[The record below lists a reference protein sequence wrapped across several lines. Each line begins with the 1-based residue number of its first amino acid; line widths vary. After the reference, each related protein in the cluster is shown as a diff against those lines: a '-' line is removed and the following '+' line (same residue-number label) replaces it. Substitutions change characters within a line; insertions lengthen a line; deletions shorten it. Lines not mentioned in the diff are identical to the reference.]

1 MRSQRILALTFA
13 VLVAGCTAGG
23 GSGVPVTASTSQRQV
38 VVGETLYAV
47 GHRPTVPEL
56 AGTTLA
62 GKTLAIHDFLG
73 QVVVLNAWA
82 SWCDPCRQ
90 ESPDLAR
97 VAKAMAGV
105 GVKFVGLD
113 EQDATSHAIAF
124 VKQVG
129 ATYPHLVDG
138 DGRLLNQLGI
148 VPPAAIPSTLV
159 FDRSGHVA
167 ARFIGATTAAK
178 LTEVLRQILAEK

>member
-1 MRSQRILALTFA
+1 MRLQRILAFGLV
-13 VLVAGCTAGG
+13 VLVTGCTAGG
-23 GSGVPVTASTSQRQV
+23 GSGVPVTASTSQSQL
-38 VVGETLYAV
+38 VVGETRYPV
-47 GHRPTVPEL
+47 GHRPTVPQL
-56 AGTTLA
+56 SGTTLA
-62 GKTLAIHDFLG
+62 GKALAIHDFLG

-97 VAKAMAGV
+97 VAKLMAGA
-105 GVKFVGLD
+105 GVQFVGLD
-113 EQDATSHAIAF
+113 EQDVTSHAIAF

-129 ATYPHLVDG
+129 STYPHLVDG

-159 FDRSGHVA
+159 FDRSGQVA